1 MEKSIEELKFVAD
14 LAHNGGMM
22 QAQNEYLRNEIAR
35 LQHEN
40 ARLQHENAQ
49 QKTEL
54 EGLKAEM
61 AELRAMKQLNG
72 QQPTVVVNNF
82 YEYTA
87 ALGPKGRF
95 ACKEPTHLC

>member
-1 MEKSIEELKFVAD
+1 MEKSIDELKFVAD
-14 LAHNGGMM
+14 LAYNGGMM
-22 QAQNEYLRNEIAR
+22 QAQNEYLRNE
-35 LQHEN
+35 N

-49 QKTEL
+49 LKTEL
-54 EGLKAEM
+54 EGVKAEM

-95 ACKEPTHLC
+95 ACKEPHSMVNSKHIM

>member
-1 MEKSIEELKFVAD
+1 MEKSIDELKFVAD
-14 LAHNGGMM
+14 LAYNGGMM
-22 QAQNEYLRNEIAR
+22 QAQNEYLRNENAR

-49 QKTEL
+49 LKTEL

-87 ALGPKGRF
+87 A
-95 ACKEPTHLC
+95 PTLMCTAFSSIPTG